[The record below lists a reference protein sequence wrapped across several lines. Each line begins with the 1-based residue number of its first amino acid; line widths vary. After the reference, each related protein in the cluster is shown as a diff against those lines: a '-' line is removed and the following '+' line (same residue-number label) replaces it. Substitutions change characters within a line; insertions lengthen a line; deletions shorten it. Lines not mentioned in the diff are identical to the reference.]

1 MTTSRA
7 TRKPSAKA
15 RLMIV
20 SRNAQRMNQSNCVCT
35 SLSNNSKLKK
45 TLIISWT
52 LPSKFQQTNFW
63 ELCTRNPE
71 NSLPTAC
78 WERNTVMSVL
88 YRAKR
93 IVTDWFTEAQSIRDV
108 FSVSW
113 LPYDFINYTIDTLN
127 VQANLIEII
136 IPAHQFDDRPTIVI
150 NLKYCKSNEQQSF
163 SFLKKLTRYTPEA
176 IIWRVARFHRYIT
189 V

>member
-1 MTTSRA
+1 M
-7 TRKPSAKA
+7 
-15 RLMIV
+15 
-20 SRNAQRMNQSNCVCT
+20 
-35 SLSNNSKLKK
+35 
-45 TLIISWT
+45 
-52 LPSKFQQTNFW
+52 F
-63 ELCTRNPE
+63 
-71 NSLPTAC
+71 
-78 WERNTVMSVL
+78 
-88 YRAKR
+88 
-93 IVTDWFTEAQSIRDV
+93 

-113 LPYDFINYTIDTLN
+113 LPYDFINYTIYTLN

-189 V
+189 VWSQHSSFKCHLFTNGNVEPVDKVKMEKISVMSLFEDKNRKKQINFATEPGWYFNESQTILDILRGKKPGTCQIWKIRRTQEALQISRHQ